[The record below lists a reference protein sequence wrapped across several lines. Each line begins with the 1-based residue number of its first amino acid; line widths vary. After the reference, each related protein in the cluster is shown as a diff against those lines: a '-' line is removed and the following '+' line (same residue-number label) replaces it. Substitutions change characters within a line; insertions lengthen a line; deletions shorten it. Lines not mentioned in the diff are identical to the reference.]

1 MYTSVGQKLRQARE
15 EQGHTLDDVAEV
27 THIRLHYLQAMEV
40 GDFDALPSPVQ
51 KRGFL
56 RAYAGFLGLDSKPL
70 LEALERGPEPVFS
83 PLVEE
88 TPAVQEPPAVP
99 QEDEITP
106 GKAEAKFAEIG
117 GKLRAQREILGLSH
131 EDVERHTHLRTHYLQ
146 ALEAGNLK
154 GLPSPVQGRGMLNNY
169 AKFLGLDPEPLLLLF
184 ADGLQTRLAATH
196 PERFEARP
204 QQRRVRKPAGPV
216 RRLFSR
222 DFLLGSILVISLV
235 VFAVWGVLQILSL
248 RSARSS
254 VPTPPSFAEVL
265 LPSPSATE
273 AATPTPTPNGGGTS
287 IPAAGQPLPAE
298 ATQVNLTPEGQGPIQ
313 VQIIV
318 RQRAWVRVTV
328 DGEIALEGRVLPGS
342 AYAYAGEEQVEIL
355 TGNGAGL
362 QVIFNQQDLG
372 ALGLLGQVVQRIFTE
387 DGLLTPTPSIT
398 PTPMD
403 TPSASPTSTPG
414 P

>member
-1 MYTSVGQKLRQARE
+1 MYKSVGQKLRHTRE
-15 EQGHTLDDVAEV
+15 DQEYTLEEVAEE

-83 PLVEE
+83 PIAEE
-88 TPAVQEPPAVP
+88 TPVAQEPPPVP
-99 QEDEITP
+99 RESEITLGEP
-106 GKAEAKFAEIG
+106 EAKFEEIG
-117 GKLRAQREILGLSH
+117 RRLRAQREILGLSH
-131 EDVERHTHLRTHYLQ
+131 EDVERHTHLRSHYLQ
-146 ALEAGNLK
+146 ALETGNMK

-184 ADGLQTRLAATH
+184 ADGLQSRLAAIH
-196 PERFEARP
+196 PERFETRP
-204 QQRRVRKPAGPV
+204 QQRRVRKPAGPL

-222 DFLLGSILVISLV
+222 DVLLGSLLVISLV
-235 VFAVWGVLQILSL
+235 TFSVWGVLQILSL
-248 RSARSS
+248 RSAQGPA
-254 VPTPPSFAEVL
+254 PTPPSIAEVL
-265 LPSPSATE
+265 LSSPTATE
-273 AATPTPTPNGGGTS
+273 APTLTPTPNDAEAPIS
-287 IPAAGQPLPAE
+287 VAEQPLLEE
-298 ATQVNLTPEGQGPIQ
+298 ATQINLTPEGQGPIQ

-318 RQRAWVRVTV
+318 RQRAWVRVTI
-328 DGEIALEGRVLPGS
+328 DGEIAFEGRVLPGS
-342 AYAYAGEEQVEIL
+342 AYAYAGEEQIEIL

-372 ALGLLGQVVQRIFTE
+372 ALGLLGQVVQRSFTE
-387 DGLLTPTPSIT
+387 EGVLTPTPSIT
-398 PTPMD
+398 PTPFD
-403 TPSASPTSTPG
+403 TPSFSPTPTAG